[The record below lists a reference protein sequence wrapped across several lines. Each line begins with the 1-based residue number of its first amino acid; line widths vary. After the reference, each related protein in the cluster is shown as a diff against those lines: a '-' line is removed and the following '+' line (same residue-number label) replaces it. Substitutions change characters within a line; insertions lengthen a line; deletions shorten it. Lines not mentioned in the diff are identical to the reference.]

1 VEDAD
6 AVKIGEV
13 IEGRYKIVR
22 PIAAGGMGTVFLA
35 EHWLIKRRFALKV
48 MRGEYAA
55 DATMIRRFMNEAL
68 AAGTLGHPNIVEATD
83 MGFTKTDTPYIV
95 FELLDGM
102 SLATQIDR
110 SGPLAVPRALRI
122 AYQIASALDAAHQ
135 AEIIHRDLKADNILI
150 VQKPDSADHVK
161 VIDFG
166 ISRILTASDRTAVGN
181 TVTGTPEYMAP
192 EQILTPDS
200 VDRRC
205 DIYALGIVLY
215 EMLSGHVP
223 FAPPPGATFPLDIDT
238 AHALLTRILRDRPP
252 SFERADAPPGLIE
265 MIIDK
270 LLAKDAGQRYQSMKQ
285 VQRALEAFASVLPA
299 AQPHAAFNVADH
311 AKELAPDQLVAEVR
325 QLGARWT
332 LEDGTLNLDIY
343 HRELARLAAAAARAA
358 AMADVLAARPR
369 IAIEHPHLRL
379 SIPDPS
385 RMTSLVLAKRV
396 EQWLREHW

>member
-1 VEDAD
+1 MDVE
-6 AVKIGEV
+6 IGEV
-13 IEGRYKIVR
+13 VEGRYKIVR

-35 EHWLIKRRFALKV
+35 EHWLIKRRFALKIL
-48 MRGEYAA
+48 RGEYAT

-95 FELLDGM
+95 FEFLEGA
-102 SLATQIDR
+102 SLAAEIDTNGAL
-110 SGPLAVPRALRI
+110 SIPRALRI

-135 AEIIHRDLKADNILI
+135 ADIIHRDLKSDNVLLVRKLDIE
-150 VQKPDSADHVK
+150 DHVK

-192 EQILTPDS
+192 EQILTPDA

-205 DIYALGIVLY
+205 DVYALGVVLY
-215 EMLSGHVP
+215 EMLVGRVP
-223 FAPPPGATFPLDIDT
+223 FGAPAGSNLPLDIDT
-238 AHALLTRILRDRPP
+238 AHVLLTRILTERPAP
-252 SFERADAPPGLIE
+252 FMRPDAPPGLVE
-265 MIIDK
+265 MIVDK
-270 LLAKDAGQRYQSMKQ
+270 MLAKEAAERYQSMKQ
-285 VQRALEAFASVLPA
+285 VQRAIEAFASVLP
-299 AQPHAAFNVADH
+299 QPHKPAPALDRG
-311 AKELAPDQLVAEVR
+311 EPLAPEQLAAEVR
-325 QLGARWT
+325 QLGSRWS
-332 LEDGTLNLDIY
+332 LEDGALTLDIY
-343 HRELARLAAAAARAA
+343 HRELSRLAAAAERAA

-379 SIPDPS
+379 TIPEPQ
-385 RMTSLVLAKRV
+385 RLISLVLAKRV